1 MYVVTITEALVYD
14 VYAGMAETI
23 EATWAILA
31 DGAKGRYTPEASLH
45 DISGP
50 AAYLECEQVTLKSS
64 TETIAAGRELKRE
77 LVRRTFVWRTRSEVI
92 HRFPPIEVTLVHEVY
107 VNLRKSYVLKS
118 ADAVKVI
125 WPE

>member
-31 DGAKGRYTPEASLH
+31 DGAKGRYTPEAELH

-50 AAYLECEQVTLKSS
+50 VAYLECEQVTLKSS
-64 TETIAAGRELKRE
+64 TEVAAPGKELRKE
-77 LVRRTFVWRTRSEVI
+77 LVRRTFSWRTRSEVI
-92 HRFPPIEVTLVHEVY
+92 HTFPPIEVTLVHEVD
-107 VNLRKSYVLKS
+107 VNMSKSYVLRS
-118 ADAVKVI
+118 QDAVRVI